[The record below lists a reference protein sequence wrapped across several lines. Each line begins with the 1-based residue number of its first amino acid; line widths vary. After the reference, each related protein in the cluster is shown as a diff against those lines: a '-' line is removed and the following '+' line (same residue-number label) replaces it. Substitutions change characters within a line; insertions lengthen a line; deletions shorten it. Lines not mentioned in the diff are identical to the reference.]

1 MAKTWKIVALIPR
14 SGDEPPKR
22 EYFLVAMQD
31 QTAALATLRFRR
43 PDLEKSVF
51 SVAGEASQQF
61 IDWLDV
67 KDGQTLSIMVIA

>member
-1 MAKTWKIVALIPR
+1 
-14 SGDEPPKR
+14 
-22 EYFLVAMQD
+22 MQD

-43 PDLEKSVF
+43 PDLEKSEF